1 MKKHGLLLSI
11 ALMFVLSFFIFC
23 IAKSSAA
30 VKKNIYVD
38 RLKDKESQLIKRQE
52 KIKNK
57 LIRIREK
64 LEKVRESENNEQL
77 YN

>member
-30 VKKNIYVD
+30 DKKNIYVD

-57 LIRIREK
+57 LIRIRKK
-64 LEKVRESENNEQL
+64 LEKVRENENNEQL

>member
-11 ALMFVLSFFIFC
+11 ALMFFLIFFIFW

-30 VKKNIYVD
+30 DKKNIYVD

-57 LIRIREK
+57 LIRIRKK
-64 LEKVRESENNEQL
+64 LEKVRENENNEQL